1 MELHQLRYMSAVAHC
16 GSVAKASE
24 ELFVSKQAVS
34 KAIRALEHE
43 AGFELFDR
51 GERMHLT
58 DEGLQ
63 FLAHADAVLR
73 ELDEIDR
80 FVQERKTGDVAPESL
95 AIAFK
100 SFPLDYLFFNDGH
113 EAVALVNEFAARTPG
128 CAVST
133 FKMSDTAILNA
144 LEEEAIDLGFV
155 HGAYKR
161 PGIKLLALGPVE
173 TRAITLRGNPLCERA
188 PLAIADL
195 EGVPIRSPFDFDLFT
210 TGFVAACHARGFNP
224 LFREVPLN
232 DDAIDAF
239 CSGGGVHLQPYDP
252 CMEEAYPQS
261 VFMPFHPGERIDLPL
276 CLAYRETLAKPLALK
291 LVSFIRNGV
300 RR

>member
-16 GSVAKASE
+16 GSVARAAE

-51 GERMHLT
+51 GERMHPT

-113 EAVALVNEFAARTPG
+113 EAVA
-128 CAVST
+128 
-133 FKMSDTAILNA
+133 ILNA

-173 TRAITLRGNPLCERA
+173 TRAITLRGNLLCERA

-224 LFREVPLN
+224 LFCEVPLN

-261 VFMPFHPGERIDLPL
+261 VFMPFCPNDRIDLPL

-291 LVSFIRNGV
+291 LVSFIRNGA

>member
-16 GSVAKASE
+16 GSVARAAE

-51 GERMHLT
+51 GERMHPT

-113 EAVALVNEFAARTPG
+113 EAVALVNEFADRTPG

-161 PGIKLLALGPVE
+161 PGIELLASAPWKRG
-173 TRAITLRGNPLCERA
+173 RLRC
-188 PLAIADL
+188 
-195 EGVPIRSPFDFDLFT
+195 
-210 TGFVAACHARGFNP
+210 AATCCASARP
-224 LFREVPLN
+224 SR
-232 DDAIDAF
+232 
-239 CSGGGVHLQPYDP
+239 
-252 CMEEAYPQS
+252 
-261 VFMPFHPGERIDLPL
+261 
-276 CLAYRETLAKPLALK
+276 
-291 LVSFIRNGV
+291 
-300 RR
+300 

>member
-1 MELHQLRYMSAVAHC
+1 
-16 GSVAKASE
+16 
-24 ELFVSKQAVS
+24 
-34 KAIRALEHE
+34 
-43 AGFELFDR
+43 
-51 GERMHLT
+51 MHPT

-113 EAVALVNEFAARTPG
+113 EAVALVNEFADRTPG

-173 TRAITLRGNPLCERA
+173 TRAITLRGNLLCERA

-224 LFREVPLN
+224 LFCEVPLN

-261 VFMPFHPGERIDLPL
+261 VFMPFCPNDRIDLPL

-291 LVSFIRNGV
+291 LVSFIRNGA

>member
-51 GERMHLT
+51 GERMHPT
-58 DEGLQ
+58 DEGRQ
-63 FLAHADAVLR
+63 FLVHADAVLR

-80 FVQERKTGDVAPESL
+80 FVQERRTGDKAQESL

-100 SFPLDYLFFNDGH
+100 SFPLDYLFFNEKH
-113 EAVALVNEFAARTPG
+113 EAAALVNEFAARTPD

-144 LEEEAIDLGFV
+144 LEEEVIDLGFV

-161 PGIKLLALGPVE
+161 PGIKLIALGLVE
-173 TRAITLRGNPLCERA
+173 TRAITLHGNPLCERA
-188 PLAIADL
+188 PLAIANL
-195 EGVPIRSPFDFDLFT
+195 EGVPIRSPFDFDLFI
-210 TGFVAACHARGFNP
+210 TGFVAACHAHGFNP

-252 CMEEAYPQS
+252 LMEEAYPQS
-261 VFMPFHPGERIDLPL
+261 VFMPFQPNDRIDLPL

-291 LVSFIRNGV
+291 LVSFIRNSV